1 MLMRHVLLVTLLA
14 AGLLGWT
21 VRAAWAEEPTYAER
35 LGWPTGAKVVIF
47 HIDDAG
53 MSHDSNVGCFE
64 ALDKGLATSVSIMMP
79 CPWVPEFAQY
89 LEKNPKVCAGVHL
102 TLTSEWDKYRWGPV
116 AGKAAVPGLS
126 DKQGCLPDGV
136 ADVEASA
143 TPEEV
148 EIEIRA
154 QVDRALTMGIQPTH
168 LDSHMGTLFT
178 PKFFPVY
185 MKVGIEMGIPIL
197 VPGGHMQFIGQ
208 ENPELVGGVR
218 IAAEQVWNAGLPV
231 VDDIVASTYDWKQFD
246 EKKANLIKVLET
258 MQPGVLEVIVHCT
271 RLSSTFEHISS
282 SGETRLA
289 DLEVMLDPDVKKT
302 IEKQGIVLSNWRELK
317 ERRDK
322 AGK

>member
-1 MLMRHVLLVTLLA
+1 
-14 AGLLGWT
+14 
-21 VRAAWAEEPTYAER
+21 
-35 LGWPTGAKVVIF
+35 
-47 HIDDAG
+47 
-53 MSHDSNVGCFE
+53 
-64 ALDKGLATSVSIMMP
+64 
-79 CPWVPEFAQY
+79 
-89 LEKNPKVCAGVHL
+89 
-102 TLTSEWDKYRWGPV
+102 
-116 AGKAAVPGLS
+116 
-126 DKQGCLPDGV
+126 V

-208 ENPELVGGVR
+208 ESPELVADIR
-218 IAAEQVWNAGLPV
+218 IAAQQVWNAGLPV
-231 VDDIVASTYDWKQFD
+231 VDDIVASTYDWKQLD
-246 EKKANLIKVLET
+246 EKKANLIKVLDT
-258 MQPGVLEVIVHCT
+258 MRPGVLEVIVHCT
-271 RLSSTFEHISS
+271 RPSSTFEHISS

-289 DLEVMLDPDVKKT
+289 DLEVMLDADVKKT

-322 AGK
+322 VGK